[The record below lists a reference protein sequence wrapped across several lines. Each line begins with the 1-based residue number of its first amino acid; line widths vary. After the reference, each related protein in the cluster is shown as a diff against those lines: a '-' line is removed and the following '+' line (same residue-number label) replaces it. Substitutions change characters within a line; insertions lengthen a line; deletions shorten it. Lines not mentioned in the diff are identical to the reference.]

1 MFIYSCIVTFSPHY
15 TVNSTSVN
23 GTSRS
28 SIDAVVNTVVVL
40 VCTIV
45 GTVFLIILL
54 IVIITSS
61 IWCVRKRKEGI
72 AVSIS
77 LFSKI
82 YLFTIDTG
90 SVEITVN
97 NPAYGQSKLIRN
109 YTLDLFITS

>member
-1 MFIYSCIVTFSPHY
+1 MEVYSSGKFYNFYDLKIFIYLHLVTFSPHHI
-15 TVNSTSVN
+15 N

-54 IVIITSS
+54 IVIIIIS

-82 YLFTIDTG
+82 NI
-90 SVEITVN
+90 
-97 NPAYGQSKLIRN
+97 
-109 YTLDLFITS
+109 

>member
-1 MFIYSCIVTFSPHY
+1 MEVYSSGKFYNFYDLKIFIYLHLVTFSPHH

-40 VCTIV
+40 VCTVV

-54 IVIITSS
+54 IVIIITSS

-77 LFSKI
+77 LFSKMNI
-82 YLFTIDTG
+82 
-90 SVEITVN
+90 
-97 NPAYGQSKLIRN
+97 
-109 YTLDLFITS
+109 